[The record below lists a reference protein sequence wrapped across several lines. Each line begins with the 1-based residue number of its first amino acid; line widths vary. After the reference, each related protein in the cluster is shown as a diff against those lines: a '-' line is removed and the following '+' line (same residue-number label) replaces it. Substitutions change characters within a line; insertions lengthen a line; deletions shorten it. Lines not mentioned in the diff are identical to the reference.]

1 MVLCD
6 GYCSQQHDAHKMSKV
21 RSFWRILSRDFRA
34 PFAGIIP
41 GSHSIALIVII
52 TVQCPVETIAFDRG
66 ESRNRFFCG
75 KNGKKRQRVIE

>member
-6 GYCSQQHDAHKMSKV
+6 DYCSRLRRSQQHDVHKMSKV
-21 RSFWRILSRDFRA
+21 RSFWRMLSRDFRA
-34 PFAGIIP
+34 RFAGIIP

-52 TVQCPVETIAFDRG
+52 TVQRPVETVACDRV

-75 KNGKKRQRVIE
+75 KKGRG